1 MGRNNPRGRMGPSA
15 GGGAAVELREGVGGA
30 ILTLHAHRKGAIFGA
45 EAPLGRAVL
54 RVGAAGPSAPSAPPA
69 ACAACLSCGQAR
81 PWGALVRAALGR
93 AETGT
98 DPEWRK
104 CATGCEETFCS
115 AACEET
121 PERQVLCLAASW
133 RLLADALPG
142 LPGVLLL
149 AARIAVGQATPAPA
163 GLAHERA
170 TLARE
175 ILQGDFPLWWEVVAA
190 RLYGGRK
197 RRTRREA
204 DLKDLFFEASEHLLH
219 GVLQGGGDFDSKR
232 EPVEDATWD
241 PKSDS
246 ARGEWLTCATL
257 ARVAGF
263 LELRAVSIA
272 VESPLPA
279 LCKMVVSGVELP
291 PGEEAPAQRRE
302 IAVRLLIAAKRREEF
317 PEASDVAPDAAALS
331 VEEERAVVELSER
344 AFEKFSKVH
353 GVGVFPMLGRIPHSC
368 VPNVQLEATHSGE
381 PGGLRL
387 TLVALRDLQA
397 GESLYVAKFPI
408 AGKTVAQRQA
418 EVRALE
424 GQPSLEC
431 KCPRCSWERDG
442 DRRAA
447 LGKDDLCYLARQ
459 AQEEQDWGEARR
471 MLMVLLDRHDP
482 RNGEALHA
490 IGVCLLGL
498 NQWGAAHAAWKSG
511 LELCPGHP
519 HMQAIAVKDAAY
531 APAALPESLG
541 ASAVVQKVA
550 AAERPEGSMA
560 GPTSGFKFGFG
571 EPKGDSHPPL
581 AALPPTSFW
590 GRKLNASVVPI
601 LDDALG
607 WKALSWPPNAPPDH
621 EVVLTRNPVLA
632 GGICT
637 RIVAAAEAEAA
648 RRGGWTTARH
658 YGAPTTDLP
667 LHEVPEALAAFNSAL
682 RGGFTGRL
690 GGAFRF
696 APEALRVHDAF
707 IVKYHASK
715 QRALPIHRD
724 ESAISL
730 TLSLSPENDYGGG
743 GTFFPH
749 LGRAVRP
756 ELGHAVAFR
765 GNARHAGEP
774 ITHGTRYIVAAFL
787 YLDETLAPP
796 PVARRAAPCD

>member
-1 MGRNNPRGRMGPSA
+1 M
-15 GGGAAVELREGVGGA
+15 ELREGGGGA
-30 ILTLHAHRKGAIFGA
+30 MLTLHAHRKGAIFGA

-54 RVGAAGPSAPSAPPA
+54 RVGAAGPHPPPAPPA
-69 ACAACLSCGQAR
+69 ACAACLSYGSR
-81 PWGALVRAALGR
+81 PWGVLLRAALGQ

-98 DPEWRK
+98 DAEWRK

-115 AACEET
+115 AICEET
-121 PERQVLCLAASW
+121 PERRVFCLAASW

-175 ILQGDFPLWWEVVAA
+175 ILQGDCPLWWEVVAA

-197 RRTRREA
+197 RRLRREEA
-204 DLKDLFFEASEHLLH
+204 DLKEDFLEASEHLLR
-219 GVLQGGGDFDSKR
+219 GVLQGFGDLDSKGGA
-232 EPVEDATWD
+232 VEDATWD

-246 ARGEWLTCATL
+246 VRGEWLTCATL

-263 LELRAVSIA
+263 LELRAVPFA
-272 VESPLPA
+272 VESPLPT

-291 PGEEAPAQRRE
+291 PGGEDSAPCRE
-302 IAVRLLIAAKRREEF
+302 VAVRLLLAAKRQEEC
-317 PEASDVAPDAAALS
+317 PVTSDAAPDAAALT
-331 VEEERAVVELSER
+331 VEEEREVVELAER
-344 AFEKFSKVH
+344 AFEKFSRVQ

-368 VPNVQLEATHSGE
+368 VPNVQLEAAHSGE

-387 TLVALRDLQA
+387 TLVALRDLQE
-397 GESLYVAKFPI
+397 GEPLYVAKFPV

-418 EVRALE
+418 ELRSLE

-431 KCPRCSWERDG
+431 QCPRCSWERG
-442 DRRAA
+442 GGRPA
-447 LGKDDLCYLARQ
+447 LGKDDLRYLARQ
-459 AQEEQDWGEARR
+459 AQEEHRWGEARR
-471 MLMVLLDRHDP
+471 MLTELLDRHDP
-482 RNGEALHA
+482 RDGEALHA

-498 NQWGAAHAAWKSG
+498 NQWGAAHAAWESG

-519 HMQAIAVKDAAY
+519 HMQAISVKDAAY
-531 APAALPESLG
+531 VPAAILDSRGAPAVA
-541 ASAVVQKVA
+541 QRA
-550 AAERPEGSMA
+550 AAVGRPEISMPGSIV
-560 GPTSGFKFGFG
+560 GFKFGFG
-571 EPKGDSHPPL
+571 EPKGDSQPPL
-581 AALPPTSFW
+581 AASPPTSSFW
-590 GRKLNASVVPI
+590 GRKLNAASVVPT

-607 WKALSWPPNAPPDH
+607 WEALSWPPNAPPDH
-621 EVVLTRNPVLA
+621 EVVLTRDPVLA
-632 GGICT
+632 GDVCT

-667 LHEVPEALAAFNSAL
+667 LHEVPEALAAFNNAL
-682 RGGFTGRL
+682 REGFSGRL
-690 GGAFRF
+690 AGAFRF

-715 QRALPIHRD
+715 QRALPMHRD

-730 TLSLSPENDYGGG
+730 TLSLSPANDYGGG

-765 GNARHAGEP
+765 GDARHAGEP

-787 YLDETLAPP
+787 YLDETVAPP
-796 PVARRAAPCD
+796 P